1 MKTVPMKRVVMI
13 GDETVEYRL
22 VQEIHNIGASGYTYC
37 VVHGEGTKGGERPRH
52 AEPANAKIEVICSA
66 ELADRILEYVAQN
79 YFENYA
85 MIAFV
90 DDVQVIRGEKFGSQT
105 PAR

>member
-1 MKTVPMKRVVMI
+1 MIKTVPMKRVVII

-22 VQEIHNIGASGYTYC
+22 VDEIHTVGATGFTYC
-37 VVHGEGTKGGERPRH
+37 LVHGEGTKGGERPRH
-52 AEPANAKIEVICSA
+52 AEPGNAKIEVICTA
-66 ELADRILEYVAQN
+66 ELADRILEHLMQN

-90 DDVQVIRGEKFGSQT
+90 DDVQVVRGEKFG
-105 PAR
+105 A